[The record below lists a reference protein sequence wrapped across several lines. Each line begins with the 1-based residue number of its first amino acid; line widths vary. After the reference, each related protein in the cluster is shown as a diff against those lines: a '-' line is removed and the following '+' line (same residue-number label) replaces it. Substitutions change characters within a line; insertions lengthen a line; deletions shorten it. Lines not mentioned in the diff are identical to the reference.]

1 MGAVDLPELSRKP
14 ARKEEE
20 ELVVLDGGAESRPL
34 GRNSEDP

>member
-14 ARKEEE
+14 AREE
-20 ELVVLDGGAESRPL
+20 ELVVLDGGAEPL